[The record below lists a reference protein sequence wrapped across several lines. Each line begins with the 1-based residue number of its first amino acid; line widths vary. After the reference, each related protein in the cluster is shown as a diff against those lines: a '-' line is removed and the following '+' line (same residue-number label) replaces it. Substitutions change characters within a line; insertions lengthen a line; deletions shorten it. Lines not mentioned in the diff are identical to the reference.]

1 MKILQM
7 WEKYCNF
14 ANKITKNIFVM
25 KPYSLFLICF
35 FIVSSISAQT
45 TLDIDTGK
53 VVNDTNEYQND
64 TIYLVVE
71 HMPEFPGGQ
80 QAFFNFLRE
89 QVEYPKDAEEQGI
102 EGRTIC
108 QFIVEK
114 DGSIGYVRAVRSSGN
129 KSLDREAIRV
139 LQSMP
144 NWTPGLQ
151 RGKPVRIQYT
161 VPIFFRLPE
170 KEANKDTNQNKKS
183 NKKTKK

>member
-1 MKILQM
+1 
-7 WEKYCNF
+7 
-14 ANKITKNIFVM
+14 M

-53 VVNDTNEYQND
+53 VADNTNEYPD
-64 TIYLVVE
+64 DVIYAVVE
-71 HMPEFPGGQ
+71 HMPEFPDGQ
-80 QAFFNFLRE
+80 QALLKFLGE
-89 QVEYPKDAEEQGI
+89 QVKYPKDAEEQGI

-108 QFIVEK
+108 QFVIEK
-114 DGSIGYVRAVRSSGN
+114 DGSISDVVAVRTSGN
-129 KSLDREAIRV
+129 TSLDKEAIRV

-144 NWTPGLQ
+144 NWRPGLQ
-151 RGKPVRIQYT
+151 RGKPIRVKYT
-161 VPIFFRLPE
+161 IPILFRLPE

>member
-1 MKILQM
+1 
-7 WEKYCNF
+7 
-14 ANKITKNIFVM
+14 M
-25 KPYSLFLICF
+25 KPYSLFLLCF
-35 FIVSSISAQT
+35 FFVSTISAQT
-45 TLDIDTGK
+45 ASDVDTGK

-161 VPIFFRLPE
+161 VPIGFRLPE
-170 KEANKDTNQNKKS
+170 KDNTSDTPKKAK
-183 NKKTKK
+183 NRKR